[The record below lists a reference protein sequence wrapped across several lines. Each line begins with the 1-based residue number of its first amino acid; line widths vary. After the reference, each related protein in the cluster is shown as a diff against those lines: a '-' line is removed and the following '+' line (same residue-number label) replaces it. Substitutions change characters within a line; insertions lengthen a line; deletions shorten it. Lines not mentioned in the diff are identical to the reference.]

1 MPLRST
7 KVRLPISCATT
18 HSCSDATTRS
28 WSASPDPVYL
38 HMPLNFKLNIPLATP
53 AQTTIA
59 NSDVTEVSADSDSET
74 NSITRSSS
82 PLQPSDSQTLTLH
95 DGSNSVNDSGSSENA
110 SGSGQI
116 PEHEQ
121 SCDSFHTATDLSDQ
135 TPANNTAPTAENSD
149 NQSTVSRKAN
159 TELAAPSQPAGPSER
174 TSTTSK
180 SRASLEAKV
189 QA

>member
-1 MPLRST
+1 MPTRST
-7 KVRLPISCATT
+7 KARLPISCATT

-28 WSASPDPVYL
+28 RSASPDPVYL
-38 HMPLNFKLNIPLATP
+38 HMPLNFKQNIPLATP
-53 AQTTIA
+53 ALSTIA

-82 PLQPSDSQTLTLH
+82 PLQPSDSQTPTLH
-95 DGSNSVNDSGSSENA
+95 DGSNSTNDSGSSENA

-135 TPANNTAPTAENSD
+135 TPASNTAPTAENSD
-149 NQSTVSRKAN
+149 NQSTVSRNAN

-180 SRASLEAKV
+180 SRASREAKV